1 MKHYTSISKTDE
13 DQTGLFC
20 NQDNIVN
27 IIKIATESSI
37 NVVVNNEDNLY
48 FVGFDGNLR
57 YVYVELNN
65 KTYKLYYRYGKSGG
79 TMQGSISLIK
89 TDLGYDLV
97 TDLSE
102 MKKVFDFKT
111 ESKLIEEIK
120 TYLETGTAPPSYK
133 PSDEKLSL
141 NKELYTGCI
150 RNLWISA
157 MMLPTLLLFIILA
170 MPDSGLEDGFL
181 MTLIVIIGL
190 AILMGNSLKKKFIR
204 EGIL

>member
-1 MKHYTSISKTDE
+1 MKRYTSISKSVE
-13 DQTGLFC
+13 DQIDLFC
-20 NQDNIVN
+20 NQDNIIN
-27 IIKIATESSI
+27 IIKIATESNI
-37 NVVVNNEDNLY
+37 NVVVNNQDNLY

-65 KTYKLYYRYGKSGG
+65 KTYKLYYKYGKSGG

-97 TDLSE
+97 TDLRE
-102 MKKVFDFKT
+102 MKGVFDFKT

-120 TYLETGTAPPSYK
+120 TYLEVGTAPPSYK

-141 NKELYTGCI
+141 NKKLYSGCI

-170 MPDSGLEDGFL
+170 IPDSGLEDGFL
-181 MTLIVIIGL
+181 MTLIIIIGL